1 MLIMQ
6 LYNVKRMC
14 IKTYRYFGKDYRVAR
29 ILDCKEPFQE
39 YHAEF
44 EIDRTILTNSN
55 FRKASLLKRFSCD
68 TVYLDIG
75 SKLWFLVFSQ

>member
-44 EIDRTILTNSN
+44 EIDRTILTNPN
-55 FRKASLLKRFSCD
+55 YVKA
-68 TVYLDIG
+68 
-75 SKLWFLVFSQ
+75 